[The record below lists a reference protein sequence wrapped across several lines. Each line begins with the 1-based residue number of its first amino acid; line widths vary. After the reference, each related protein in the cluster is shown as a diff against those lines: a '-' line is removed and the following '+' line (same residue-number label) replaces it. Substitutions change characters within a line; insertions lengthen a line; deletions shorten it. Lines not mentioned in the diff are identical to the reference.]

1 MTPQIYYLA
10 HPVGAAT
17 DAEVKANLARARLWL
32 LWLIE
37 REPDIAFCASWLPYL
52 DVLTDDG
59 GPMRARG
66 LRDNCAMVARCDGI
80 VLCGGRVSSGMDAEL
95 ARFKLTRPSFVAAH
109 GVADLTSLGALPPAE
124 WGREDLRTPIA
135 TGRAWWRKANNIP
148 DPPGLREERT
158 S

>member
-1 MTPQIYYLA
+1 
-10 HPVGAAT
+10 VGAPT

-37 REPDIAFCASWLPYL
+37 READYAFCASWLPYL
-52 DVLTDDG
+52 DVLTDDN

-66 LRDNCAMVARCDGI
+66 MRDNCAMVARCDGI
-80 VLCGGRVSSGMDAEL
+80 VLCGGRLSSGMDAEL
-95 ARFKLTRPSFVAAH
+95 ARFKLTRPGMMAAH
-109 GVADLTSLGALPPAE
+109 GVADLTSLGAEPPAA

-135 TGRAWWRKANNIP
+135 EGRRLWRRANNIP
-148 DPPGLREERT
+148 DPPRSQEERV